1 MSDVTGHFGAFLARR
16 RIAISWIFAVALL
29 ALSRPAPSSIVIGLI
44 PMAAGAALRTWAS
57 GHIRKLKKLATAGPY
72 AHTRNPLYAGSFL
85 IAVGALIMARSL
97 TLTALFALLAVP
109 LYVTVM
115 AREERALEE
124 KFGEDFHVYRRAV
137 PLFFPRTTPWGED
150 RGRFDWD
157 LVRKHR
163 EWRLW
168 MGVLGTA
175 LLMLAKYHWM

>member
-1 MSDVTGHFGAFLARR
+1 MKFGAFLARR
-16 RIAISWIFAVALL
+16 RIAISWFFALAFLL
-29 ALSRPAPSSIVIGLI
+29 FSRPVPVSIVIGLI

-57 GHIRKLKKLATAGPY
+57 GHIRKLKKLATNGPY

-97 TLTALFALLAVP
+97 LLTVLFALLAVP

-124 KFGEDFHVYRRAV
+124 KFGEDFRVYRKAV
-137 PLFFPRTTPWGED
+137 PLFFPRLVPWGED
-150 RGRFDWD
+150 RGIFDWD
-157 LVRKHR
+157 LVGKHR

-168 MGVLGTA
+168 LGVLGAA
-175 LLMLAKYHWM
+175 LLMLAKYRWM